1 MRKAGVHDSVIMD
14 ITGHST
20 MEMFQRYNT
29 VDAEDTREAL
39 KQYGAFIQVLDKALD
54 KPKTMK
60 NPTSQNPQIKRLLT
74 AFPAKSQVV
83 KAFMVRAMWKP
94 LSIDGAEGET

>member
-39 KQYGAFIQVLDKALD
+39 KQYGAFIQG
-54 KPKTMK
+54 
-60 NPTSQNPQIKRLLT
+60 
-74 AFPAKSQVV
+74 
-83 KAFMVRAMWKP
+83 VR
-94 LSIDGAEGET
+94 